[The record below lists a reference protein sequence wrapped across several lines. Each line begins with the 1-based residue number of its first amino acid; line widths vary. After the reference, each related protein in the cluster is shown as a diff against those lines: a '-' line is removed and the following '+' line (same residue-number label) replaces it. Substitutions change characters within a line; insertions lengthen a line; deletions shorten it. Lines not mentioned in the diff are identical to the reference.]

1 MNDRAGFLHVWDSPN
16 RPPVVSE
23 AGLGGVQRLA
33 LYTAGGG
40 SFIWWDLSEDLREG
54 AGRLI
59 MVSYCAG

>member
-1 MNDRAGFLHVWDSPN
+1 MTASQTPKFLLL
-16 RPPVVSE
+16 E

-33 LYTAGGG
+33 LYTTPGPVTGGG

-59 MVSYCAG
+59 MVSYRPG

>member
-1 MNDRAGFLHVWDSPN
+1 MNDRAGFLNVWDSPN
-16 RPPVVSE
+16 RPLVVSE

-40 SFIWWDLSEDLREG
+40 SFSWWDLSEDLREG

-59 MVSYCAG
+59 MVSYRAG

>member
-1 MNDRAGFLHVWDSPN
+1 MSDRAGFSHGWDGPN

-40 SFIWWDLSEDLREG
+40 SFS
-54 AGRLI
+54 
-59 MVSYCAG
+59 